1 MVETSAWDVAEHIAN
16 DADAI
21 AYLNAVLELDDPAL
35 LQKALG
41 DVARARGMA
50 KVADEVGVSR
60 ESLYRSLG
68 CSGNPYFQ
76 TVFRVLKSLG
86 MRFTIVSDGG
96 SSAGGRALEA

>member
-1 MVETSAWDVAEHIAN
+1 MVETSAWDVTEHIKS

-21 AYLNAVLELDDPAL
+21 AYLNAVLELEDPTL

-41 DVARARGMA
+41 DVARARGMG

-68 CSGNPYFQ
+68 RSGNPYFQ
-76 TVFRVLKSLG
+76 TICRVLKSLG
-86 MRFTIVSDGG
+86 MRFAIVPDGD
-96 SSAGGRALEA
+96 SPVGGKALEA